1 MYSCCKNQNYSYIS
15 LQLSILQWNH
25 TLLAF
30 GITIDKLPG
39 KLFFYNRCQTLFE
52 LVWNMF
58 EIGLVVL
65 VKKDL

>member
-1 MYSCCKNQNYSYIS
+1 MCNWVFYSETKVIS
-15 LQLSILQWNH
+15 DH

-52 LVWNMF
+52 IVWNMF

-65 VKKDL
+65 AKKDM